1 MFELADHSGSD
12 GIASH
17 LQYWTY
23 VVDESNPFMQIHV
36 DTMILTVTIATLMV
50 SFGIWLKG
58 KIVEGAPEGAQNFME
73 TIVGFIND
81 TVNDNFP
88 VHNPMIAP
96 LAFTIFIFILLC
108 NTLDILPAYLI
119 GYTASLISAIGS
131 GHEFVWGGHMP
142 SFHMRPVPTNDLNL
156 PAAMGV
162 SVFLLVL
169 YYEFKL
175 KPVHFCKE
183 LLLQPFASLLLD
195 AKNPMVK
202 FLGVLIIPINLILK
216 LVEEIAKPLSLSFR
230 LFGNMFAGEVI
241 FLLIASLLLGGG
253 VVATTAGFFVGLG
266 WSFFHLFIGLLQ
278 AFIFMILTVVYLSIA
293 HQPAEH

>member
-1 MFELADHSGSD
+1 
-12 GIASH
+12 
-17 LQYWTY
+17 
-23 VVDESNPFMQIHV
+23 MQIHL
-36 DTMILTVTIATLMV
+36 DTMVVTLFVATLMV
-50 SFGIWLKG
+50 GFSLWLKG
-58 KIVEGAPEGAQNFME
+58 KIVAGAPVGAQNGAE
-73 TIVGFIND
+73 SLVGFIND

-88 VHNPMIAP
+88 VKNPLIAP
-96 LAFTIFIFILLC
+96 LALTIFVFIFLV
-108 NTLDILPAYLI
+108 NTLDVLPAYLLGNVAHLFGI
-119 GYTASLISAIGS
+119 
-131 GHEFVWGGHMP
+131 HHF
-142 SFHMRPVPTNDLNL
+142 RPVPTNDLNL

-183 LLLQPFASLLLD
+183 LLMEPFTSLV
-195 AKNPMVK
+195 PG
-202 FLGVLIIPINLILK
+202 FLKPVVMPINLILK
-216 LVEEIAKPLSLSFR
+216 LVEEVAKPLSLSFR

-253 VVATTAGFFVGLG
+253 PIAVGAGFFVGLG

-293 HQPAEH
+293 HQPVEH